1 MAARWSATLL
11 LLQLLAAAGLAT
23 VLVAVFALSGLGAAL
38 CAVLEL
44 CAVALLLAAAPLALA
59 RRAARGSLMPAC
71 GADLLRALCGDAVA
85 LQIAMARM
93 MLEPCRA
100 AREAGAASKVARPV
114 MLVHGFGCSRAVW
127 RPLLA
132 RLRAAG
138 VGPVRAVS
146 LEPMLEDIESYATQ
160 LLGELERLASRGG
173 NQVTVIAHSMG
184 GLVARAALRRARAG
198 LIGRIVTIGAPHHGT
213 ALACRFS
220 WKNARQMCT
229 GSSWL
234 AALNEGQEGRLP
246 VPMTTLYSLE
256 DNYIIPADSAVLA
269 GARAVELRGVGHLG
283 LLDSTT
289 VLDRVM
295 AELLQ

>member
-11 LLQLLAAAGLAT
+11 ALQLLSAAGLAT

-59 RRAARGSLMPAC
+59 RRAAPGSLMPAC
-71 GADLLRALCGDAVA
+71 GGYLLRALCSDALA

-93 MLEPCRA
+93 TLEPCWA
-100 AREAGAASKVARPV
+100 AREAVVASKVARPV
-114 MLVHGFGCSRAVW
+114 MLVHGFGCNRGVW

-138 VGPVRAVS
+138 VGPVSAVS
-146 LEPMLEDIESYATQ
+146 LEPMLEDIEGYATQ
-160 LLGELERLASRGG
+160 LLDELERLAARGG
-173 NQVTVIAHSMG
+173 NQVSVIAHSMG
-184 GLVARAALRRARAG
+184 GLVARAALRRARSG

-220 WKNARQMCT
+220 WKNARQMCA
-229 GSSWL
+229 GSGWL
-234 AALNEGQEGRLP
+234 AALNESQEGRLP

-256 DNYIIPADSAVLA
+256 DNYIIPADSAVLG
-269 GARAVELRGVGHLG
+269 GARVVGLRGVGHLG
-283 LLDSTT
+283 LLDSKA

-295 AELLQ
+295 AELLP